1 VSTLGALV
9 REAAARLEVAGCE
22 SPRLDAELLVAHAV
36 GVPRT
41 AVFTEPMRS
50 VDPAAVEPLVVRRE
64 RREPVAY
71 ILGTKPFRNLELM
84 VTPAVL
90 IPRPETEHLVEAALG
105 LATGARV
112 CDVGTGS
119 GAVALAL
126 KHERPDLR
134 VVATDVCAQAL
145 AVARENA
152 RYHDLDVQFL
162 RGDLLGAVEGD
173 LDAVVSNPP
182 YVAES
187 ERASL
192 PPDVAAYE
200 PAQALFAGSDGLDV
214 LRRLAVEAAGRGAR
228 FVAFEVARGQAA
240 LTSQMLRNAG
250 YEQVEARRDLAGVE
264 RVVVGWR

>member
-71 ILGTKPFRNLELM
+71 ILGTKPFRNLELA
-84 VTPAVL
+84 VSPAVL

-105 LATGARV
+105 LPPGARV

-126 KHERPDLR
+126 KQERPDLR
-134 VVATDVCAQAL
+134 VVATDSSAEAL

-152 RYHDLDVQFL
+152 RFHDLDVEFL
-162 RGDLLGAVEGD
+162 RGDLLGPVEGHV
-173 LDAVVSNPP
+173 DAVVSNPP
-182 YVAES
+182 YVADPD
-187 ERASL
+187 RADL

-200 PAQALFAGSDGLDV
+200 PPAALFGGPDGLDV
-214 LRRLAVEAAGRGAR
+214 LRRLVGEAAGRDAR
-228 FVAFEVARGQAA
+228 FVAFEVAAGQSSLIAQ
-240 LTSQMLRNAG
+240 LLRNAG
-250 YEQVEARRDLAGVE
+250 YAQVEARQDLAGIE
-264 RVVVGWR
+264 RVVIAWR